1 MKKTYKAPQSGSV
14 SLVTE
19 RMLALSVDET
29 TVDPGTS
36 FSNEKNGWDSE
47 SWSAG
52 EAGTEE

>member
-29 TVDPGTS
+29 TVDPSTS
-36 FSNEKNGWDSE
+36 FSNEKRGWNSE
-47 SWSAG
+47 SWSAD
-52 EAGTEE
+52 EADTEE